1 MSAIVGEPITTYLP
15 LLVEGRPQAFL
26 GIFTKNAVIADPRAG
41 RIEGSEAVEQFAVE
55 TCDWLEQRKARVLDG
70 RLTRDASRSVAECV
84 LVLEGDEDGQ
94 VELPVALVG
103 ERHGER
109 LTQVRVYHSMWPLEG
124 RHQVRPPLLPER
136 TDLVLPPV
144 VRRYQDALAA
154 GVLEDVLEL
163 FEPDGYAREPAGSE
177 HVYQGRDGLARL
189 YGGLFAVGGFPLEH
203 CTATDDGTCTAL
215 EYNVVSWGG
224 HVLEPQAGVACYER
238 GPSGKLVAARIYDD
252 VAVEEGGGDG

>member
-1 MSAIVGEPITTYLP
+1 MSAIVAEPISTYLP
-15 LLVEGRPQAFL
+15 LLVEGRPQAFV
-26 GIFTKNAVIADPRAG
+26 GIFTKNPVISDPRAG
-41 RIEGSEAVEQFAVE
+41 QIEGWEAVEQFAE
-55 TCDWLEQRKARVLDG
+55 ESCNWLEQRKARVVSG
-70 RLTRDASRSVAECV
+70 RVTRDASRSVAECV
-84 LVLEGDEDGQ
+84 LVLEGEEDGL

-103 ERHGER
+103 DRHGDR
-109 LTQVRVYHSMWPLEG
+109 LAQVRVYHSMWPLEG

-136 TDLVLPPV
+136 TDLALPPV

-154 GVLEDVLEL
+154 GVLDDVLAL
-163 FEPDGYAREPAGSE
+163 FEPDGYAREPAGGG
-177 HVYQGRDGLARL
+177 HVHRGRDGLARL
-189 YGGLFAVGGFPLEH
+189 YGGLFKVGGIPLEH

-252 VAVEEGGGDG
+252 VAVEEEGGDG